1 MNGRQV
7 AEAARVNRP
16 ELERSI
22 REGVAENA
30 AVGNRLLDAGMEDI
44 ATPVAV
50 RALEN
55 DRGLTRQICP
65 AYGPEPRHETF

>member
-22 REGVAENA
+22 REGGAENA
-30 AVGNRLLDAGMEDI
+30 ADGNRPLDAGMEDI

-55 DRGLTRQICP
+55 DRGLTRQSCP